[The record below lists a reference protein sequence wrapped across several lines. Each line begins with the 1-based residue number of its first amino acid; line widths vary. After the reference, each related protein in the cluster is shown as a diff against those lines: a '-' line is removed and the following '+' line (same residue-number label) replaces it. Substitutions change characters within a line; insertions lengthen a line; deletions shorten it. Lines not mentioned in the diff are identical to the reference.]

1 MKRVPAG
8 EGVGYGHTFRPSAD
22 TNVALIPI
30 GYADGVFRLLGN
42 RGQVGIKGR
51 RYPMVGRVSMD
62 SFGVDVGTD
71 GRVKAGDTVTLI
83 GRDGDIRLSAEEMA
97 SCADTIN
104 YEITCNVSVA
114 RAERV
119 FVGVRPR

>member
-1 MKRVPAG
+1 
-8 EGVGYGHTFRPSAD
+8 
-22 TNVALIPI
+22 
-30 GYADGVFRLLGN
+30 
-42 RGQVGIKGR
+42 
-51 RYPMVGRVSMD
+51 MD

-83 GRDGDIRLSAEEMA
+83 GQDGEARLSAEDMA
-97 SCADTIN
+97 SWAETIN

-119 FVGVRPR
+119 FLGEG